1 MCTEGKGSVL
11 LGCLSPDDGQDVA
24 QLLSLP
30 LGMDM
35 CPYPFFDELE
45 GPLVLGDR
53 EQLHGLLLIR
63 GEAAHRSD
71 HVL

>member
-1 MCTEGKGSVL
+1 MAASPLMMARTL
-11 LGCLSPDDGQDVA
+11 LSS
-24 QLLSLP
+24 SLP
-30 LGMDM
+30 LGVDM

-63 GEAAHRSD
+63 GEATHCSD
-71 HVL
+71 HVLQELGVCW